1 MFHTIQRQFK
11 LFLLITCY
19 CFNFIIGSPDQL
31 RLLKHLLPNNRY
43 KPIARPVQNDSHTLL
58 VTINLSLQQI
68 INFDG
73 KNEAIVISGW
83 MTIMWN
89 DYSLRWKPEEFG
101 NIQTLR
107 IPSTQIWIPDIF
119 LYNTADEKFD
129 TRAKVNAVVQ
139 YDGNILYVPPVSFK
153 SNCPFNIASFPFVS
167 IKKKNMSIISYF
179 FLEYLSFF
187 SDTQYCI
194 LKFGSWTYDDDGVN
208 LTVESSKGQLDAY
221 VKSAEWDLEDFSAT
235 NNVTK
240 YDCCPNMYPYVLY
253 TIRMR
258 RRSLYYFTS
267 IVVPCFLISCMTP
280 LGFLLSPDSGE
291 KLTLHITT
299 LLTVVMFSLLL
310 SEILPPSSNAIPIIT
325 VYFMCIMIMSA
336 VSVVASVLVLSLHL
350 RNSSNY
356 TMPSWVRNYICNY
369 LAWLLR
375 MKRPNHDLSWRAI
388 RHRWTFSKQ
397 ESNNINGS
405 IDNHHH
411 SKISSEPLLNNTFEL
426 LSTNVINVDKETL
439 EFAVSSATEIHGSRH
454 HQNTSNELYT
464 CNMEMIRS
472 ELRIIISQLA
482 ILINYF
488 QQKEKDANESQDWQF
503 VAMVIDRLCLVI
515 FTVIMLLFTAL
526 TFLNV

>member
-1 MFHTIQRQFK
+1 MFHTIQRQLK

-43 KPIARPVQNDSHTLL
+43 KPIARPVQNDSHTLP

-107 IPSTQIWIPDIF
+107 IPNTQIWIPDIF
-119 LYNTADEKFD
+119 LYNSIDDKFD

-139 YDGNILYVPPVSFK
+139 YDGNILYVPPILFK
-153 SNCPFNIASFPFVS
+153 SICPFDIALFPF
-167 IKKKNMSIISYF
+167 
-179 FLEYLSFF
+179 
-187 SDTQYCI
+187 DTQYCT
-194 LKFGSWTYDDDGVN
+194 LKFGTWTYDDAGVN

-221 VKSAEWDLEDFSAT
+221 VKSAEWDLE
-235 NNVTK
+235 
-240 YDCCPNMYPYVLY
+240 
-253 TIRMR
+253 
-258 RRSLYYFTS
+258 
-267 IVVPCFLISCMTP
+267 VPCFLISCMTP

-426 LSTNVINVDKETL
+426 LSTNVINVDKEPL
-439 EFAVSSATEIHGSRH
+439 EFAISSVTEIHGSRH

>member
-1 MFHTIQRQFK
+1 MFHTIQRQLK
-11 LFLLITCY
+11 LFLLIT
-19 CFNFIIGSPDQL
+19 FGSPDQL

-68 INFDG
+68 INF
-73 KNEAIVISGW
+73 
-83 MTIMWN
+83 MWN
-89 DYSLRWKPEEFG
+89 DYSLRWKPEDFG

-139 YDGNILYVPPVSFK
+139 Y
-153 SNCPFNIASFPFVS
+153 
-167 IKKKNMSIISYF
+167 
-179 FLEYLSFF
+179 
-187 SDTQYCI
+187 
-194 LKFGSWTYDDDGVN
+194 DGVN

-426 LSTNVINVDKETL
+426 LSTNVINVDKEPL
-439 EFAVSSATEIHGSRH
+439 EFAISSVTEIHGSRH

>member
-1 MFHTIQRQFK
+1 MFHTIQRQLK

-89 DYSLRWKPEEFG
+89 DYSLRWKPEDFG

-139 YDGNILYVPPVSFK
+139 Y
-153 SNCPFNIASFPFVS
+153 
-167 IKKKNMSIISYF
+167 
-179 FLEYLSFF
+179 
-187 SDTQYCI
+187 
-194 LKFGSWTYDDDGVN
+194 DGVN

-291 KLTLHITT
+291 KLTLRELEFDNLKKKFVLIHSKFSDITT

-426 LSTNVINVDKETL
+426 LSTNVINVDKEPL
-439 EFAVSSATEIHGSRH
+439 EFAVSSVTEIHGSRH